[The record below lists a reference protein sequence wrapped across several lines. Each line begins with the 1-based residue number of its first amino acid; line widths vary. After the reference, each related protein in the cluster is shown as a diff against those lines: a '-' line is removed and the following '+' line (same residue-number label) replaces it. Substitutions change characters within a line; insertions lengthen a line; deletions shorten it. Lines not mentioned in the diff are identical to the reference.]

1 MEILKTDGFENIY
14 EVDRFQKE
22 FREVT
27 NDEKRYSKWLIAR
40 LTELDLSGIEV
51 IRMEAYEAL
60 KTNPKLYVIRYP
72 HSKLNLRIMFVFV
85 NSNEILLLNAFKES
99 SKKSNSDYLSAIAI
113 AQKRLRYVKDCI

>member
-113 AQKRLRYVKDCI
+113 AQKRLLYVKDCI